1 MHNKRVYDI
10 TIAIERLKNYCALQD
25 RCQWDVTQKMKEWG
39 LLEMTQNHILEI
51 LIQEKYVDEERFAQS
66 FCRGKFLI
74 KKWGKVK
81 ITNELKKKKISDICI
96 KKGLEEIDLTEY
108 DLLLENLL
116 TKKND
121 TLRDKNHFTRK
132 SKLARF
138 LIQRGFE
145 GNLVWDK
152 IRELSIK

>member
-10 TIAIERLKNYCALQD
+10 KIAIERLKNYCALQD

-108 DLLLENLL
+108 DLLLEDLL

>member
-10 TIAIERLKNYCALQD
+10 KIAIERLKNYCALQD
-25 RCQWDVTQKMKEWG
+25 RCQWDVAQKMKEWG

-74 KKWGKVK
+74 KQWGKVK

-96 KKGLEEIDLTEY
+96 KRGLDEIDLTEY
-108 DLLLENLL
+108 DLLLEDLL
-116 TKKND
+116 TKKNE

>member
-10 TIAIERLKNYCALQD
+10 KIAIERLKNYCALQD
-25 RCQWDVTQKMKEWG
+25 RCQWNVTQKMKEWG

>member
-10 TIAIERLKNYCALQD
+10 KIAIERLKNYCALQD

-81 ITNELKKKKISDICI
+81 ITNELKKKKISNICI
-96 KKGLEEIDLTEY
+96 KKGLKEIDLTEY

>member
-39 LLEMTQNHILEI
+39 LLEMTQNYILEI

-81 ITNELKKKKISDICI
+81 ITNELKKKKILDICI

-116 TKKND
+116 AKKNN

>member
-1 MHNKRVYDI
+1 MNDKRVYDI
-10 TIAIERLKNYCALQD
+10 QIAIERLKNYCALQD
-25 RCQWDVTQKMKEWG
+25 RCQWDVTQKMNEWG

-51 LIQEKYVDEERFAQS
+51 LIQEKYIDEERFAES

-74 KKWGKVK
+74 KKWGKIK
-81 ITNELKKKKISDICI
+81 ISNELKKKKISNICI
-96 KKGLEEIDLTEY
+96 QKGLEKIDLTEY

-116 TKKND
+116 KKKND

-145 GNLVWDK
+145 VNLIWDK
-152 IRELSIK
+152 IRGLSIK

>member
-1 MHNKRVYDI
+1 MHNKRVYDLK
-10 TIAIERLKNYCALQD
+10 IAIERLKNYCALQD

-66 FCRGKFLI
+66 FCRGKFII

-108 DLLLENLL
+108 DLLLENLV

-145 GNLVWDK
+145 GDLVWDK
-152 IRELSIK
+152 IRELRIK

>member
-1 MHNKRVYDI
+1 MQDKRVYDLK
-10 TIAIERLKNYCALQD
+10 IAIERLKNYCALQD

-66 FCRGKFLI
+66 FCRGKFII

-96 KKGLEEIDLTEY
+96 KKGLEEIELSEY
-108 DLLLENLL
+108 NLLLENLL

-121 TLRDKNHFTRK
+121 TLRDKNHFIRI

-145 GNLVWDK
+145 RNLVWDK
-152 IRELSIK
+152 IRELRIK

>member
-10 TIAIERLKNYCALQD
+10 KIAIERLKNYCALQD

-51 LIQEKYVDEERFAQS
+51 LIQEKYVDEERFTQS

-152 IRELSIK
+152 IRELRIK

>member
-1 MHNKRVYDI
+1 MHVKRVYDLK
-10 TIAIERLKNYCALQD
+10 IAIERLKNYCALQD
-25 RCQWDVTQKMKEWG
+25 RCQSDVMQKMKEWG

-66 FCRGKFLI
+66 FCRGKFVI

-81 ITNELKKKKISDICI
+81 ITNELKKKKISNICI
-96 KKGLEEIDLTEY
+96 KKGLEEIDLNEY

-116 TKKND
+116 SKKNN

>member
-1 MHNKRVYDI
+1 MPNKRVYDI
-10 TIAIERLKNYCALQD
+10 KIAIERLKNYCALQD

-51 LIQEKYVDEERFAQS
+51 LIQEKYIDEERFTQS

-152 IRELSIK
+152 IREFSNK

>member
-1 MHNKRVYDI
+1 MHDKRVYDLK
-10 TIAIERLKNYCALQD
+10 IAIERLKNYCALQD
-25 RCQWDVTQKMKEWG
+25 RCQWNVTQKMKEWG

-108 DLLLENLL
+108 DLLLEDLL

>member
-10 TIAIERLKNYCALQD
+10 KIAIERLKNYCALQD

-81 ITNELKKKKISDICI
+81 ITNELKKKKISNICI

>member
-10 TIAIERLKNYCALQD
+10 KIAIERLKNYCALQD
-25 RCQWDVTQKMKEWG
+25 RCQWEVTQKMKEWG

-81 ITNELKKKKISDICI
+81 ITNELKKKKISNICI

>member
-1 MHNKRVYDI
+1 MHDKKVYDLK
-10 TIAIERLKNYCALQD
+10 IAIERLKNYCALQD

-108 DLLLENLL
+108 DLLLEDLL

>member
-1 MHNKRVYDI
+1 MQNKRVYDI
-10 TIAIERLKNYCALQD
+10 KNAIERLKNYCALQD

-81 ITNELKKKKISDICI
+81 ITNELKKKRISDICI
-96 KKGLEEIDLTEY
+96 KKGLEVIDLTEY

-116 TKKND
+116 AKKNN

>member
-10 TIAIERLKNYCALQD
+10 KIAIERLKNYCALQD

-66 FCRGKFLI
+66 FCRGKFII

-81 ITNELKKKKISDICI
+81 ITKELKKKKISDICI

-121 TLRDKNHFTRK
+121 TLRDKNHFKRK

-152 IRELSIK
+152 IRELRIK

>member
-1 MHNKRVYDI
+1 MHDKRVYDLK
-10 TIAIERLKNYCALQD
+10 IAIERLKNYCALQD
-25 RCQWDVTQKMKEWG
+25 RCQWNVTQKMKEWG

-152 IRELSIK
+152 IRELRIK

>member
-10 TIAIERLKNYCALQD
+10 KIAIERLKNYCALQD
-25 RCQWDVTQKMKEWG
+25 RCQWDVAQKMKEWG

-152 IRELSIK
+152 IREFSNK

>member
-1 MHNKRVYDI
+1 MPNKRVYDI
-10 TIAIERLKNYCALQD
+10 KIAIERLKNYCALQD

-51 LIQEKYVDEERFAQS
+51 LIQEKYIDEERFTQS

-145 GNLVWDK
+145 GDLVWDK
-152 IRELSIK
+152 IREFSNK

>member
-10 TIAIERLKNYCALQD
+10 KIAIERLKNYCALQD

-51 LIQEKYVDEERFAQS
+51 LIQEKYVDEERFTQS
-66 FCRGKFLI
+66 YCRGKFLI

-145 GNLVWDK
+145 RNLVWDK
-152 IRELSIK
+152 IRELRIK

>member
-10 TIAIERLKNYCALQD
+10 KIAIERLKNYCALQD
-25 RCQWDVTQKMKEWG
+25 RCQWDVAQKMKEWG

-121 TLRDKNHFTRK
+121 TLRDKNYFTRK

-152 IRELSIK
+152 IREFSNK

>member
-10 TIAIERLKNYCALQD
+10 KIAIERLKNYCALQD

-152 IRELSIK
+152 IREFSNK

>member
-10 TIAIERLKNYCALQD
+10 KIAIERLKNYCALQD

-66 FCRGKFLI
+66 FCRGKFII

-152 IRELSIK
+152 IRDFSNK

>member
-10 TIAIERLKNYCALQD
+10 KIAIERLKNYCALQD

-51 LIQEKYVDEERFAQS
+51 LIQEKYVNEERFTQS

-152 IRELSIK
+152 IRELSNK

>member
-10 TIAIERLKNYCALQD
+10 KIAIERLKNYCALQD
-25 RCQWDVTQKMKEWG
+25 RCQLDVTQKMKEWG

-51 LIQEKYVDEERFAQS
+51 LIQEKYVDEERFTQS

-74 KKWGKVK
+74 KKWGKLK

-116 TKKND
+116 SKKND

-145 GNLVWDK
+145 RNLVWDK
-152 IRELSIK
+152 IRELRIK

>member
-10 TIAIERLKNYCALQD
+10 KIAIERLKNYCALQD
-25 RCQWDVTQKMKEWG
+25 RCQWNVTQKMKEWG

-152 IRELSIK
+152 IREFSNK

>member
-1 MHNKRVYDI
+1 MHDKRVYDLK
-10 TIAIERLKNYCALQD
+10 IAIERLKKYCALQD

-39 LLEMTQNHILEI
+39 LLEITQNHILEI
-51 LIQEKYVDEERFAQS
+51 LIQKKYVDEERFAQS
-66 FCRGKFLI
+66 FCRGKFII
-74 KKWGKVK
+74 KKWGRVK

-121 TLRDKNHFTRK
+121 ALRDKNHFTRK

-152 IRELSIK
+152 IRELRIK

>member
-10 TIAIERLKNYCALQD
+10 KIAIERLKNYCALQD

-51 LIQEKYVDEERFAQS
+51 LIQEKYVDEERFTQS
-66 FCRGKFLI
+66 YCRGKFLI

-152 IRELSIK
+152 IREFSNK

>member
-1 MHNKRVYDI
+1 
-10 TIAIERLKNYCALQD
+10 
-25 RCQWDVTQKMKEWG
+25 MKEWG

-66 FCRGKFLI
+66 FCRGKFII

-81 ITNELKKKKISDICI
+81 ITKELKKKKISDICI

-152 IRELSIK
+152 IRELRIK